1 MSTPAQ
7 IELWTKITSKL
18 QTRLQRNTEQIRKV
32 VERRLG
38 QIYIFDPEALTKTV
52 QDMFTGSINYKGFG
66 LTKSEI
72 ENVTRDLDIKTQYLT
87 EWQEVLRQCE
97 ELAKQK
103 EDEAFKGV
111 IERKTGG
118 LSVAQRKEYIKKI
131 LIGEGEG
138 GRLPLPLGATAYLFR
153 NYNFA
158 VEYQKEISHRFIRD
172 FLRDTVIP
180 NLKGKKGVKKE
191 DVTAIKQKLL
201 NSIELSFLNVGHGAT
216 IGASVAATQTAG
228 ELGGA
233 IARAKAGNLPEEQI
247 AKLQRLY
254 DSTLQRYSKVG
265 LTTEDINISLKQTY
279 FIDTI
284 KRFYLTT
291 RGTFRGGYTSVLSLQ
306 SAWDNNIDSKEEK
319 AIKKDVESEVQK
331 LIEEIPTTK
340 GSISLLEGFERVI
353 FYSTIGKNKF
363 KTKGKSQKEYK
374 STNKISINF
383 SAEAKIKSGKKK
395 KAQKVTPNLSTLK
408 SKERAKTVVNQKE
421 MSASPLEMIAYI
433 NRSLPVEVDKLMVAP
448 RLETRTGRF
457 AQSVQVKNITQTK
470 QGFPL
475 IDYTYQRDPYQVFEM
490 GIGRFPWATR
500 DRDPRPLIDR
510 AIRNIAAEMLKARI
524 YTRRI

>member
-18 QTRLQRNTEQIRKV
+18 SERLQKSTEQIRKV

-52 QDMFTGSINYKGFG
+52 QDLFTGSINYKGFG
-66 LTKSEI
+66 LTKNQI
-72 ENVTRDLDIKTQYLT
+72 ENVTRELDIKTKYRQ
-87 EWQEVLRQCE
+87 EWQEVLRNCE

-103 EDEAFKGV
+103 EDQAFKGV
-111 IERKTGG
+111 VERKTGG
-118 LSVAQRKEYIKKI
+118 LSTAQRKEYIKKI
-131 LIGEGEG
+131 LMGEGEG
-138 GRLPLPLGATAYLFR
+138 GRLPLSPGATAYLFR

-158 VEYQKEISHRFIRD
+158 VEYQKEISDKYIRP
-172 FLRDTVIP
+172 FLKNTVIP
-180 NLKGKKGVKKE
+180 NLKGVGVGKVKE
-191 DVTAIKQKLL
+191 SLL
-201 NSIELSFLNVGHGAT
+201 ASVDKSFLNVGHGAT

-233 IARAKAGNLPEEQI
+233 IARAKAAGLPEEQI
-247 AKLQRLY
+247 VKLQRLY
-254 DSTLQRYSKVG
+254 DSTLERYSKVG
-265 LTTEDINISLKQTY
+265 FTTEDINTTIQQKY
-279 FIDTI
+279 FIDTV

-291 RGTFRGGYTSVLSLQ
+291 RGTFRGGYISVLSLQ
-306 SAWDNNIDSKEEK
+306 STWDNNIDSAQEK
-319 AIKKDVESEVQK
+319 LIKKDLESQVQE
-331 LIEEIPTTK
+331 LSQEILTTP
-340 GSISLLEGFERVI
+340 GSTSLLEGFEQVI
-353 FYSTIGKNKF
+353 FHSTIGKNKLR
-363 KTKGKSQKEYK
+363 TTGKSQKEYK
-374 STNKISINF
+374 STNKISLTYG
-383 SAEAKIKSGKKK
+383 SSEKIKSGKKK
-395 KAQKVTPNLSTLK
+395 KAQKVTANLSTLK

-433 NRSLPVEVDKLMVAP
+433 NRSLRVEVDKLMVTP

-457 AQSVQVKNITQTK
+457 AQSVQVRNITQTK

-490 GIGRFPWATR
+490 GVGRIPWATR

-510 AIRNIAAEMLKARI
+510 AIRNIAADMLKARI

>member
-7 IELWTKITSKL
+7 IELWTKIMSKL
-18 QTRLQRNTEQIRKV
+18 STRLENSTKKIRDT
-32 VERRLG
+32 VEERLG

-66 LTKSEI
+66 LTKNQI
-72 ENVTRDLDIKTQYLT
+72 ENVTRELDIKTKYRQ
-87 EWQEVLRQCE
+87 EWQEVLRNCE
-97 ELAKQK
+97 KLAKQK
-103 EDEAFKGV
+103 EDQAFKG
-111 IERKTGG
+111 IAQRKTGG
-118 LSVAQRKEYIKKI
+118 LTNIQRQEYIKKI
-131 LIGEGEG
+131 LMGEGEG
-138 GRLPLPLGATAYLFR
+138 GRLPLPAGATAYLFR

-158 VEYQKEISHRFIRD
+158 VEYQKEISDKYIRP
-172 FLRDTVIP
+172 FLKNTVIP
-180 NLKGKKGVKKE
+180 NLKGVGVGKVKE
-191 DVTAIKQKLL
+191 SLL
-201 NSIELSFLNVGHGAT
+201 ASVDRSFLNVGHGAT

-228 ELGGA
+228 EIGGA
-233 IARAKAGNLPEEQI
+233 IARAKAANLPEEQI

-306 SAWDNNIDSKEEK
+306 SAWDNNMDSKEEK
-319 AIKKDVESEVQK
+319 AIKEDVKVQAQK
-331 LIEEIPTTK
+331 LSQEILETP
-340 GSISLLEGFERVI
+340 GSTSLLEGFERVI

-457 AQSVQVKNITQTK
+457 AQSVQVRNITQTK

-490 GIGRFPWATR
+490 GIGRIPWATR